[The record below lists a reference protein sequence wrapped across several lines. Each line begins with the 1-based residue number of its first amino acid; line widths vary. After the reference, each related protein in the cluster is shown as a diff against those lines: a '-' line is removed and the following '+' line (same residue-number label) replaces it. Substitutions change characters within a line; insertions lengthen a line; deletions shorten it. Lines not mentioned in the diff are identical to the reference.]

1 MRLEEARQ
9 IIENT
14 LPERRY
20 VHTLGVVE
28 TARHLALK
36 YGVDQEEAT
45 LAAMLHDYAKYRDTN
60 EMRSIA
66 VELNQRTL
74 LDYDDELLHAPVGA
88 ELVRRELGLDSDVIY
103 QAIANHTT
111 GAPGMPLLDQIIFV
125 ADAIEPNRSYS
136 GVEALREV
144 AEQDLTDAVIAT
156 LSQTIHFLCT
166 KQAIIFPRTIE
177 TYNAFV
183 AAKRKGTVL

>member
-36 YGVDQEEAT
+36 YGVNEEEAA

-66 VELNQRTL
+66 VELNQRVL
-74 LDYDDELLHAPVGA
+74 LDYDEELLHRNRVKHVDSIQRQSNASHSYRGISHNHGA
-88 ELVRRELGLDSDVIY
+88 
-103 QAIANHTT
+103 
-111 GAPGMPLLDQIIFV
+111 
-125 ADAIEPNRSYS
+125 
-136 GVEALREV
+136 
-144 AEQDLTDAVIAT
+144 
-156 LSQTIHFLCT
+156 
-166 KQAIIFPRTIE
+166 
-177 TYNAFV
+177 
-183 AAKRKGTVL
+183 